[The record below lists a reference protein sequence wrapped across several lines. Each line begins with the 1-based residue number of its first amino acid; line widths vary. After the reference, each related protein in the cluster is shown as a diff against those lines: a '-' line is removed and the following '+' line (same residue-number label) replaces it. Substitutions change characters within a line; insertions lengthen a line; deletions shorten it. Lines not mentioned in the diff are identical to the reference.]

1 MGEYIKTND
10 LVQSVVN
17 LHDSIL
23 ESQYARFLQQSPTY
37 TTYFHINSNESTVD
51 VGYMNT
57 ERPVGD
63 NSSIRYNKINSFPIY
78 GLEEA
83 AFSLDE
89 DQEGLDMNFHSSGI
103 IIPNTINP
111 LPGDFFAT
119 ETLGKS
125 FIFQITNVRPDTVR
139 SNPFTLI
146 EYKLSSIDRD
156 DTGTFNQLVEQT
168 VDEYD
173 TDITNI
179 GTDEHVLIN
188 SSANK
193 YKERIEVI
201 KNDITEYYKMIF
213 YNSRYNSFLFPN
225 EYQEKLYDKTL
236 SKFIS
241 DNKVFH
247 KKNSYDTL
255 FLTIEDNTRTSQME
269 YHNSIFRAIEKRD
282 PLFIKHNKFL
292 KNFIS
297 DGTSIFVRWGD
308 ESIRSIEQGR
318 GNGQYYISPEIL
330 DFFINARDYFKDDES
345 KDVDDNG
352 MGQHIIIPDE
362 NDRPVYVPDADIT
375 KKFTETTTVEQAF
388 KMPRGDCGC
397 DNKEDDDDLVT
408 EDGKLNFSTIFGAP
422 SDKVLNEP
430 DEEKIEEVVDSVENI
445 KPSEINHTHVKFELE
460 QPEMVI
466 INSRPI
472 VEDIKDAISVVVKA
486 SSPTYLEPRNI
497 EKFNVMI
504 KTIALYFSGKQVSY
518 KDLDL
523 DALEDYLNYMD
534 LYDMNT
540 FILAPV
546 LLFVLDNIVTL

>member
-17 LHDSIL
+17 LHDSVL

-57 ERPVGD
+57 ERPIGD

-103 IIPNTINP
+103 IIPNTVNP
-111 LPGDFFAT
+111 FPGDYFAT
-119 ETLGKS
+119 ETLGKN
-125 FIFQITNVRPDTVR
+125 FIFQIINVRPDTVR
-139 SNPFTLI
+139 SNPFIFI
-146 EYKLSSIDRD
+146 EFKLSSIDRGNTNTYD
-156 DTGTFNQLVEQT
+156 QLVKQSIE
-168 VDEYD
+168 EYD

-188 SSANK
+188 SVENK

-201 KNDITEYYKMIF
+201 KNDIMSYYKMLF
-213 YNSRYNSFLFPN
+213 YNDRYNSFLFPN
-225 EYQEKLYDKTL
+225 EFQEKLYDKTL

-241 DNKVFH
+241 DNKIFY

-255 FLTIEDNTRTSQME
+255 FLTIEDRTRTAQLE

-282 PLFIKHNKFL
+282 ASLIKHNKFL

-297 DGTSIFVRWGD
+297 DGASIFVRWAD

-318 GNGQYYISPEIL
+318 GNGAYYISPEIL
-330 DFFINARDYFKDDES
+330 DFFINAHEYFKDEEI
-345 KDVDDNG
+345 DDTTDDG
-352 MGQHIIIPDE
+352 MGSYIEIPDE
-362 NDRPVYVPDADIT
+362 NNRPVYVPGADIT
-375 KKFTETTTVEQAF
+375 KKFTETTTVEQAI
-388 KMPRGDCGC
+388 KIPRGDCGC
-397 DNKEDDDDLVT
+397 DEKEEEAKLVT
-408 EDGKLNFSTIFGAP
+408 EDGKLNFTTLFGQPA
-422 SDKVLNEP
+422 
-430 DEEKIEEVVDSVENI
+430 EETIEERVEEPCEETI
-445 KPSEINHTHVKFELE
+445 ELIEPSEYKHAHVKFDLE
-460 QPEMVI
+460 QPEIVT

-472 VEDIKDAISVVVKA
+472 VEDIKDAVSVVVKE

-504 KTIALYFSGKQVSY
+504 RTIALYFSGKKVSY
-518 KDLDL
+518 KDLDI
-523 DALEDYLNYMD
+523 DALEDYLDYMD

-546 LLFVLDNIVTL
+546 LLFVIDNIVTL